1 MTKTPIEALEDFDFT
16 VNTHKNATM
25 KKVVWNSSHPLI
37 RAKTNYAKEK
47 YKCETLFQT
56 AKYIGYKDST
66 ERLRST
72 IASLKRDD

>member
-1 MTKTPIEALEDFDFT
+1 MSKYNPSA
-16 VNTHKNATM
+16 
-25 KKVVWNSSHPLI
+25 PLI

-66 ERLRST
+66 ERLRSRM
-72 IASLKRDD
+72 ASLKRDDELVSFVGEVVPTPIKEKKIGEKNK